1 MSRAYRVISPNI
13 HEYISYITWIPK
25 YAKDVITRDPAFFVH
40 KTKNGDRGGAHGKA
54 RVFAKKERELRIYT
68 YIYIF
73 AYHEEN
79 MPRNAPRA
87 LKRG

>member
-40 KTKNGDRGGAHGKA
+40 KTKNGDRGGAHGRA

-68 YIYIF
+68 YIYSRRKY
-73 AYHEEN
+73 AT
-79 MPRNAPRA
+79 
-87 LKRG
+87 

>member
-68 YIYIF
+68 YIYI
-73 AYHEEN
+73 YSRTTKKICHV
-79 MPRNAPRA
+79 MR
-87 LKRG
+87 RGL

>member
-40 KTKNGDRGGAHGKA
+40 KTKNGDRGGGPRKGESLC
-54 RVFAKKERELRIYT
+54 KERKRVA
-68 YIYIF
+68 YIYI
-73 AYHEEN
+73 YIYIRV
-79 MPRNAPRA
+79 PRRKYAT
-87 LKRG
+87 